1 MLWSIAVVLALVW
14 ALALLAAYTIGGLIH
29 VLIATAVILVL
40 VRTLQRRRLLQGW
53 GGSTK

>member
-14 ALALLAAYTIGGLIH
+14 ALALLTAYTMGGLIH

-40 VRTLQRRRLLQGW
+40 VRAFQRRRPLQGSV
-53 GGSTK
+53 GSTK